1 MQRQPSVRALRA
13 IRDAILRRRIGGTR
27 LLAASLLAVFGFGDA
42 CAQAPQPQSPPAAAA
57 GSATPAA
64 TDPDANLAS
73 LSLEQLLQVE
83 VSSASRF
90 DQQASQAPSAVQVI
104 TGEQIRLHGWRT
116 LGEALETLPGL
127 YLSDNGIYTYLG
139 ARGLLRAGDYD
150 TRFLLLVDGHRINDP
165 VYSQSPV
172 GAEFPLD
179 MALVERIEYVPGPGS
194 ALYGSNAFFGVIN
207 VRTRAPGSGG
217 SEVAVGAGNF
227 GTRSGRAVLSLQGP
241 LGRSL
246 LAASEIRSDGRDLY
260 SREFASDTSDGVARG
275 LDAEHARK
283 LLLRHSA
290 GDLQVTLLAGER
302 RKDEPVASYEQTF
315 GVPGGNVLD
324 RWAVLGV
331 QYSRALGEATRW
343 QSQLDAIDFRYVGNY
358 VYADE
363 PPTVINRD
371 IDTGR
376 TLVLESRVVTTAI
389 DRHTFVAG
397 VEAQFDRGVEQR
409 NFDVEPRADYLRSRH
424 DGSSVGVFASDEFAL
439 RGSWRLNGG
448 LRLDRSDRG
457 KVRLSPRLALVSAPA
472 GGTTVKLIAGSA
484 FRAPNAYERFY
495 EVDTDEGGQ
504 HANPDLGAEHIRT
517 AELFLGRN
525 LGPRTRAELSLY
537 DYSLTDLVTLVDDGA
552 GMLTL
557 ENRASAD
564 STGAE
569 LSLRHYWAEGASV
582 RASYSYSR
590 VRDSAGGEVVN
601 APSGVAR
608 VIAEVPLA
616 RGLSLGATGSYMRR
630 RATRA
635 GHVGANA
642 QLHVNLLWQPDGLPM
657 TLSAGVRNL
666 FDARYADPVGPEF
679 VQDAVLRRGRE
690 TRVELT
696 WQF

>member
-1 MQRQPSVRALRA
+1 MQWQDGVRAPHAVRG
-13 IRDAILRRRIGGTR
+13 AILRGRIGAPR
-27 LLAASLLAVFGFGDA
+27 LLAASLLAVLGLGA
-42 CAQAPQPQSPPAAAA
+42 AGAQAPQPDS
-57 GSATPAA
+57 GSESRTGPNA
-64 TDPDANLAS
+64 DLAS

-104 TGEQIRLHGWRT
+104 TAEQIRLHGWRT

-127 YLSDNGIYTYLG
+127 YLSDSGLYTYLG

-172 GAEFPLD
+172 GVEFPLD

-207 VRTRAPGSGG
+207 VRTRTPGSGG
-217 SEVAVGAGNF
+217 SEAAVGVGNF
-227 GTRSGRAVLSLQGP
+227 GTRSGRVALSLQGP
-241 LGRSL
+241 LGKSL

-275 LDAEHARK
+275 LDAERARR
-283 LLLRHSA
+283 LLLRHSV
-290 GDLQVTLLAGER
+290 GDLQLTLLASER

-315 GVPGGNVLD
+315 GVPGGDVLD
-324 RWAVLGV
+324 RWTVLGA
-331 QYSRALGEATRW
+331 QYSRALSDSTRW
-343 QSQLDAIDFRYVGNY
+343 QSQLDAIDYRYVGNY

-363 PPTVINRD
+363 PPALINRD
-371 IDTGR
+371 IATGR
-376 TLVLESRVVTTAI
+376 TLVLESRLVTTALA
-389 DRHTFVAG
+389 RHTLVAG

-409 NFDVEPRADYLRSRH
+409 NYDVEPRTDYLRSRH
-424 DGSSVGVFASDEFAL
+424 DGNSIGIFANDEFAL
-439 RGSWRLNGG
+439 RGSWRLNSG
-448 LRLDRSDRG
+448 LRLDRSDIG
-457 KVRLSPRLALVSAPA
+457 TVRMSPRLALVSAPA
-472 GGTTVKLIAGSA
+472 DGTTVKLIAGSA

-495 EVDTDEGGQ
+495 EVDADESGQ
-504 HANPDLGAEHIRT
+504 RANPDLGAERIRT
-517 AELFLGRN
+517 TELFLGRN

-537 DYSLTDLVTLVDDGA
+537 DYALTGLVTLVDDGA
-552 GMLTL
+552 GTLTM

-569 LSLRHYWAEGASV
+569 FSLRHYWASGASM
-582 RASYSYSR
+582 RASYAYSR
-590 VRDSAGGEVVN
+590 VRDSAEGEAVN

-616 RGLSLGATGSYMRR
+616 RGLSLGATGAYMRR

-635 GHVGANA
+635 GHVGANT
-642 QLHVNLLWQPDGLPM
+642 QLHVNLLWQPDGLPL

-666 FDARYADPVGPEF
+666 FDAQYADPVGPEF
-679 VQDAVLRRGRE
+679 TQDAVLRRGRE
-690 TRVELT
+690 TRVELA